1 MNEQQQKQA
10 ISLLWLWLAR
20 LEYSDPHNDKP
31 RLKEFLDSLGAAP
44 HEGEKK

>member
-20 LEYSDPHNDKP
+20 LEYSDPYVDKK
-31 RLKEFLDSLGAAP
+31 RVKEFLDSLGAA
-44 HEGEKK
+44 EEQG